1 MPNDETS
8 AHPAATPEPPIVTIE
23 GERVAL
29 GPLRRDLLPLY
40 QRWMND
46 PAVVRTLGEGLRPLL
61 LEDEQ
66 QWYERSVGA
75 TNDMVFLIYVRAGW
89 RPIGTTAIVGIDQ
102 RHGTANFGIMIG
114 EKDCWDQGYGTEAT
128 RLILDYAF
136 NVLGLHNV
144 MLFVYDYNR
153 RGVRAYEKA
162 GFKVIGR
169 RRQAL
174 RLGNS
179 RHDVILMDALA
190 TEFESPVLQRLYV
203 EGQRDPRPTS

>member
-1 MPNDETS
+1 MPNEETS
-8 AHPAATPEPPIVTIE
+8 THPAAVPEQPIVTIE

-40 QRWMND
+40 QRWIND
-46 PAVVRTLGEGLRPLL
+46 PLVVRTLGAGLRPRL

-66 QWYERSVGA
+66 QWYDRKIGA
-75 TNDMVFLIYVRAGW
+75 TDTALFQIYVRDGW
-89 RPIGTTAIVGIDQ
+89 RPIGMTELEDLDHQEGAAD
-102 RHGTANFGIMIG
+102 FGILIG
-114 EKDCWDQGYGTEAT
+114 EKDFWDQGYGTEAT

-144 MLFVYDYNR
+144 MLTVSDFNH

-174 RLGNS
+174 RLGHE
-179 RHDVILMDALA
+179 RHDVIFMDALA
-190 TEFESPVLQRLYV
+190 TEFESPVLQRLYI
-203 EGQRDPRPTS
+203 EGQQ

>member
-8 AHPAATPEPPIVTIE
+8 AHPAAAPDQPIVTIE

-40 QRWMND
+40 QRWFND
-46 PAVVRTLGEGLRPLL
+46 PAVVRTLAASLRPLL

-66 QWYERSVGA
+66 QWYDQKIGA
-75 TNDMVFLIYVRAGW
+75 TDTVLFQIYVRAGW
-89 RPIGTTAIVGIDQ
+89 RPIGTTGISGIDH
-102 RHGTANFGIMIG
+102 RHGAANFGIVIG

-128 RLILDYAF
+128 RLVLDYAF
-136 NVLGLHNV
+136 NVLGLYNV
-144 MLFVYDYNR
+144 MLRVYDYNR

-174 RLGNS
+174 RLGHE
-179 RHDVILMDALA
+179 RHDDIFMDVLA
-190 TEFESPVLQRLYV
+190 SEFESPVLQRLYV
-203 EGQRDPRPTS
+203 EGRQ

>member
-8 AHPAATPEPPIVTIE
+8 ARPAAAPEQPIVTIE
-23 GERVAL
+23 GGRVAL

-66 QWYERSVGA
+66 QWYEGAVGA
-75 TNDMVFLIYVRAGW
+75 TNAATFQIYVRAGW
-89 RPIGTTAIVGIDQ
+89 RPIGTAGINGIDHQ
-102 RHGTANFGIMIG
+102 HGAANFGIMIG

-128 RLILDYAF
+128 RLVLDYAF

-144 MLFVYDYNR
+144 MLSVYDYNR

-162 GFKVIGR
+162 GFKVIGH

-174 RLGNS
+174 RLGHE
-179 RHDVILMDALA
+179 RHDMIFMDALA

-203 EGQRDPRPTS
+203 EGRNETPTT

>member
-1 MPNDETS
+1 MPNDETR
-8 AHPAATPEPPIVTIE
+8 AQPAAAPEQPIVTIE

-46 PAVVRTLGEGLRPLL
+46 PAVLRTLAAGFRPLL

-66 QWYERSVGA
+66 QWYEGAVGA
-75 TNDMVFLIYVRAGW
+75 TNAATFQIYVRAGW
-89 RPIGTTAIVGIDQ
+89 RPIGTTAVVGIDQ
-102 RHGTANFGIMIG
+102 CHETASFGIMIG

-136 NVLGLHNV
+136 NVLGLHNIR
-144 MLFVYDYNR
+144 LSVYDYNH

-174 RLGNS
+174 RLGHE
-179 RHDVILMDALA
+179 RHDVIFMDALA

-203 EGQRDPRPTS
+203 EGRQ

>member
-1 MPNDETS
+1 MPNDE
-8 AHPAATPEPPIVTIE
+8 ANAPPAAAPVQPIVTIE

-46 PAVVRTLGEGLRPLL
+46 PAVVRTLGDGSLRPVL

-75 TNDMVFLIYVRAGW
+75 TNDVTFQIYVRSGW
-89 RPIGTTAIVGIDQ
+89 RPIGTTAIVGINQ
-102 RHGTANFGIMIG
+102 RHETASFDIMIG
-114 EKDCWDQGYGTEAT
+114 EKDFWDQGYGTEAT
-128 RLILDYAF
+128 RLVLDYAF

-144 MLFVYDYNR
+144 RLSVYDYNR

-179 RHDVILMDALA
+179 RHDMLLMDALA

-203 EGQRDPRPTS
+203 EGRQ

>member
-1 MPNDETS
+1 MPNDDPS
-8 AHPAATPEPPIVTIE
+8 AQPAATLDQPIVTIE

-46 PAVVRTLGEGLRPLL
+46 PAVVRTVWASLRPLL

-66 QWYERSVGA
+66 QWYDQKIGA
-75 TNDMVFLIYVRAGW
+75 TDTVLFQVYVRDGW
-89 RPIGTTAIVGIDQ
+89 RPIGNAGLLELDHQ
-102 RHGTANFGIMIG
+102 HGVAEFGILIG
-114 EKDCWDQGYGTEAT
+114 EKDCWDRGYGTEAT

-136 NVLGLHNV
+136 SVLGLHNV
-144 MLFVYDYNR
+144 MLSVYDFNL
-153 RGVRAYEKA
+153 RGIRAYEKA

-174 RLGNS
+174 RLGHK

-190 TEFESPVLQRLYV
+190 TEFESPVLQCLYV
-203 EGQRDPRPTS
+203 EGRQ

>member
-8 AHPAATPEPPIVTIE
+8 THPAAAPEQPIVTIE

-40 QRWMND
+40 QRWIND
-46 PAVVRTLGEGLRPLL
+46 PLVVRTLGAGLRPRL

-66 QWYERSVGA
+66 QWYDRKIGA
-75 TNDMVFLIYVRAGW
+75 TDTALFQIYVRDGW
-89 RPIGTTAIVGIDQ
+89 RPIGNAGLEDLDHQ
-102 RHGTANFGIMIG
+102 EGAADFGILIG
-114 EKDCWDQGYGTEAT
+114 EKDFWDQGYGTEAT

-144 MLFVYDYNR
+144 MLTVSDFNH

-174 RLGNS
+174 RLGHE
-179 RHDVILMDALA
+179 RHDMIIMDALA
-190 TEFESPVLQRLYV
+190 AEFESPVLQRLYV
-203 EGQRDPRPTS
+203 EGRH

>member
-1 MPNDETS
+1 MPNDDPS
-8 AHPAATPEPPIVTIE
+8 AQPAATLEQPIVTIE

-66 QWYERSVGA
+66 QWYEQKVGA
-75 TNDMVFLIYVRAGW
+75 SNDVTFQIYARNGW
-89 RPIGTTAIVGIDQ
+89 RPIGTAGINEMDHQ
-102 RHGTANFGIMIG
+102 HGVAGFGIMIG

-136 NVLGLHNV
+136 NVLGLYNV
-144 MLFVYDYNR
+144 MLSVYDYNC

-174 RLGNS
+174 RLGHE
-179 RHDVILMDALA
+179 RRDVILMDALA
-190 TEFESPVLQRLYV
+190 TEFESPVLQRLYI
-203 EGQRDPRPTS
+203 EGRQ

>member
-1 MPNDETS
+1 MPNDESS
-8 AHPAATPEPPIVTIE
+8 AHPAATPEQPIVTIE
-23 GERVAL
+23 GKRVAL

-46 PAVVRTLGEGLRPLL
+46 PAVVRTVWASLRPLL

-66 QWYERSVGA
+66 QWYDQKIGA
-75 TNDMVFLIYVRAGW
+75 TDTVLFQIYIRDGW
-89 RPIGTTAIVGIDQ
+89 RPIGNAGLLELEHQ
-102 RHGTANFGIMIG
+102 HGVAEFGILIG

-144 MLFVYDYNR
+144 MLSVYDYNR

-162 GFKVIGR
+162 GFEVIGR

-174 RLGNS
+174 RLGHK
-179 RHDVILMDALA
+179 RHDVIFMDALA

-203 EGQRDPRPTS
+203 EGRQ

>member
-8 AHPAATPEPPIVTIE
+8 APPAAAPDQPIVTIE
-23 GERVAL
+23 GERIAL

-40 QRWMND
+40 QRWFND
-46 PAVVRTLGEGLRPLL
+46 PAVVRALAAGPRPLL

-66 QWYERSVGA
+66 QWYDRKIGA
-75 TNDMVFLIYVRAGW
+75 TDTVLFQIYVRDGW
-89 RPIGTTAIVGIDQ
+89 RPIGTTGLEELDHQ
-102 RHGTANFGIMIG
+102 HGVADFGILIG

-128 RLILDYAF
+128 RLVLDYAF

-144 MLFVYDYNR
+144 MLCVYDHNR
-153 RGVRAYEKA
+153 RGARAYEKA

-174 RLGNS
+174 RLGNE
-179 RHDVILMDALA
+179 RYDEIFMDALA
-190 TEFESPVLQRLYV
+190 AEFESPVLQRLYV
-203 EGQRDPRPTS
+203 EGRQ

>member
-8 AHPAATPEPPIVTIE
+8 APPAAAPDQPIVTIE
-23 GERVAL
+23 GERIAL

-40 QRWMND
+40 QRWFND
-46 PAVVRTLGEGLRPLL
+46 PAVVRTLTAGPRPLL

-66 QWYERSVGA
+66 QWYDQKIGA
-75 TNDMVFLIYVRAGW
+75 TDTVLFQIYVRAGW
-89 RPIGTTAIVGIDQ
+89 RPIGTTEISGIDH
-102 RHGTANFGIMIG
+102 RHGAANFGIVIG

-128 RLILDYAF
+128 RLVLDYVF

-144 MLFVYDYNR
+144 RLSVYDFNH

-174 RLGNS
+174 RLGHE
-179 RHDVILMDALA
+179 RHDVIFMDALA

-203 EGQRDPRPTS
+203 EGRQ

>member
-8 AHPAATPEPPIVTIE
+8 AYPAATPEQPIVTIE
-23 GERVAL
+23 GKRVAL

-46 PAVVRTLGEGLRPLL
+46 PAVVRTVWASLRPLL

-66 QWYERSVGA
+66 QWYDQKIGA
-75 TNDMVFLIYVRAGW
+75 TDTVLFQIYIRDGW
-89 RPIGTTAIVGIDQ
+89 RPIGNAGLLELEHQ
-102 RHGTANFGIMIG
+102 HGVAEFGILIG

-144 MLFVYDYNR
+144 MLSVYDYNR

-174 RLGNS
+174 RLGHE
-179 RHDVILMDALA
+179 RHDVIFMDALA

-203 EGQRDPRPTS
+203 EGRHEMPTT

>member
-1 MPNDETS
+1 MPNDETR
-8 AHPAATPEPPIVTIE
+8 AQAAAAPEQPIVTIE

-46 PAVVRTLGEGLRPLL
+46 PAVVRTVWASLRPLL

-66 QWYERSVGA
+66 QWYDQKIGA
-75 TNDMVFLIYVRAGW
+75 TDTVLFQVYIRDGW
-89 RPIGTTAIVGIDQ
+89 RPIGNAGLLELEHQ
-102 RHGTANFGIMIG
+102 HGVAQFGILIG

-144 MLFVYDYNR
+144 MLSVYDYNR

-174 RLGNS
+174 RLGHK
-179 RHDVILMDALA
+179 RHDVIFMDALA

-203 EGQRDPRPTS
+203 EGRHEMPTT

>member
-8 AHPAATPEPPIVTIE
+8 AHPAATPEQPIVTIE

-75 TNDMVFLIYVRAGW
+75 TSDVVFQIYIRTGW
-89 RPIGTTAIVGIDQ
+89 RPIGTAGINEMDHQ
-102 RHGTANFGIMIG
+102 HGVAGFGIMIG

-128 RLILDYAF
+128 RLVLDYAF

-144 MLFVYDYNR
+144 RLTVYDFNH

-174 RLGNS
+174 RLGHE
-179 RHDVILMDALA
+179 RHDMILMDALA
-190 TEFESPVLQRLYV
+190 TEFESPVLQRLYI
-203 EGQRDPRPTS
+203 EGQQ

>member
-8 AHPAATPEPPIVTIE
+8 AHLAATPEQPIVTIE

-40 QRWMND
+40 QRWIND
-46 PAVVRTLGEGLRPLL
+46 PAVVRTLGADLRPLL

-66 QWYERSVGA
+66 QWYEQMVGK
-75 TNDMVFLIYVRAGW
+75 TNAAHFQVYVRAGW
-89 RPIGTTAIVGIDQ
+89 RPIGTAGINGIDHQ
-102 RHGTANFGIMIG
+102 HGVAEFGIMIG
-114 EKDCWDQGYGTEAT
+114 EKDCWDQGYGTEVT

-144 MLFVYDYNR
+144 MLSVYDYNR

-174 RLGNS
+174 RLGHK
-179 RHDVILMDALA
+179 RHDVIFMDALA

-203 EGQRDPRPTS
+203 EGRHEMPTT

>member
-8 AHPAATPEPPIVTIE
+8 AHPAATPEQPIVTIE

-40 QRWMND
+40 QRWIND
-46 PAVVRTLGEGLRPLL
+46 PAVVRTLAAGFRPLL

-66 QWYERSVGA
+66 QWYEQRVGA
-75 TNDMVFLIYVRAGW
+75 SNDVVFQIYVRNGW
-89 RPIGTTAIVGIDQ
+89 RPIGTTAVVGIDQ
-102 RHGTANFGIMIG
+102 RHGTASLGIMIG

-128 RLILDYAF
+128 RLVLDYVF

-144 MLFVYDYNR
+144 RLSVYDFNH

-174 RLGNS
+174 RLGHE
-179 RHDVILMDALA
+179 RHDVIFMDALA

-203 EGQRDPRPTS
+203 EGRQ

>member
-1 MPNDETS
+1 MPTDETNS
-8 AHPAATPEPPIVTIE
+8 HPAAAPEQPIVTIE

-46 PAVVRTLGEGLRPLL
+46 PVVGRTLGAGLRPLL

-66 QWYERSVGA
+66 QWYDRKIGA
-75 TNDMVFLIYVRAGW
+75 TDTVLFQIYVRDGW
-89 RPIGTTAIVGIDQ
+89 RPIGTTGLEELDHQ
-102 RHGTANFGIMIG
+102 HGVADFGILIG

-128 RLILDYAF
+128 RLVLDYAF

-144 MLFVYDYNR
+144 MLCVYDHNR
-153 RGVRAYEKA
+153 RGARAYEKA

-174 RLGNS
+174 RLGNE
-179 RHDVILMDALA
+179 RYDEIFMDALA
-190 TEFESPVLQRLYV
+190 AEFESPVLQRLYV
-203 EGQRDPRPTS
+203 EGRQ

>member
-1 MPNDETS
+1 MPNDDPS
-8 AHPAATPEPPIVTIE
+8 AQPAATLDQPIVTIE

-40 QRWMND
+40 QRWIND
-46 PAVVRTLGEGLRPLL
+46 PAVVRTVWASLRPLL

-66 QWYERSVGA
+66 QWYDQKIGA
-75 TNDMVFLIYVRAGW
+75 TDTVLFQVYIRDGW
-89 RPIGTTAIVGIDQ
+89 RPIGNAGLLELEHQ
-102 RHGTANFGIMIG
+102 HGVAEFGILIG

-144 MLFVYDYNR
+144 MLSVYDYNR
-153 RGVRAYEKA
+153 RGMRAYEKA

-174 RLGNS
+174 RLGHK
-179 RHDVILMDALA
+179 RHDVIFMDALA
-190 TEFESPVLQRLYV
+190 TEFESPVLQRLYI
-203 EGQRDPRPTS
+203 EGWHEMPTT

>member
-8 AHPAATPEPPIVTIE
+8 AYPAATPEQPIVTIE

-46 PAVVRTLGEGLRPLL
+46 PAVVRTVWASLRPLL

-66 QWYERSVGA
+66 QWYDRKIGA
-75 TNDMVFLIYVRAGW
+75 TDTVLFQIYIRDVW
-89 RPIGTTAIVGIDQ
+89 RPIGNAGLLELDHQ
-102 RHGTANFGIMIG
+102 HGVAEFGILIG

-128 RLILDYAF
+128 RLVLDYAF
-136 NVLGLHNV
+136 IVLGLHNV
-144 MLFVYDYNR
+144 MLSVYDFNY

-174 RLGNS
+174 RLGHK
-179 RHDVILMDALA
+179 RHDVIFMDALA
-190 TEFESPVLQRLYV
+190 TEFESPVLHRLYV
-203 EGQRDPRPTS
+203 EGRHEMPTT

>member
-1 MPNDETS
+1 MPNDE
-8 AHPAATPEPPIVTIE
+8 ANAPPAAAPVQPIVTIE

-46 PAVVRTLGEGLRPLL
+46 PAVVRTLGDGSLRPVL

-75 TNDMVFLIYVRAGW
+75 TNDVTFQIYVRSGW
-89 RPIGTTAIVGIDQ
+89 RPIGTTAIVGINQ
-102 RHGTANFGIMIG
+102 RHETASFGIMIG

-144 MLFVYDYNR
+144 RLTVYDFNP

-174 RLGNS
+174 RLGHG
-179 RHDVILMDALA
+179 RHDVILMGALA

-203 EGQRDPRPTS
+203 EGRQ

>member
-1 MPNDETS
+1 MPNDETG
-8 AHPAATPEPPIVTIE
+8 AHPAATPEQPIITIE

-29 GPLRRDLLPLY
+29 GSLRRDLLPLY
-40 QRWMND
+40 QRWIND
-46 PAVVRTLGEGLRPLL
+46 PVVVRTLGADLRPLL

-66 QWYERSVGA
+66 QWYEQMVGK
-75 TNDMVFLIYVRAGW
+75 TNAAHFQVYVRAGW
-89 RPIGTTAIVGIDQ
+89 RPIGTAGINGIDHQ
-102 RHGTANFGIMIG
+102 HGVAEFGIMIG

-144 MLFVYDYNR
+144 MLSVYDYNR

-174 RLGNS
+174 RLGHE

-190 TEFESPVLQRLYV
+190 TEFKSPVLQRLYV
-203 EGQRDPRPTS
+203 EGRHETPTT

>member
-1 MPNDETS
+1 MPKDE
-8 AHPAATPEPPIVTIE
+8 ANAPPAAAPEQPIVTID

-40 QRWMND
+40 QRWIND

-75 TNDMVFLIYVRAGW
+75 TNDVTFQIYVRSGW
-89 RPIGTTAIVGIDQ
+89 RPIGTTAIVGMDQ
-102 RHGTANFGIMIG
+102 RHGTANFGIMVG

-128 RLILDYAF
+128 RLVLDYAF
-136 NVLGLHNV
+136 NVLGLHNI
-144 MLFVYDYNR
+144 MLSVYDFNH

-174 RLGNS
+174 RLGHE
-179 RHDVILMDALA
+179 RHDVIFMDALA
-190 TEFESPVLQRLYV
+190 TEFASPVLQRLYV
-203 EGQRDPRPTS
+203 EGQHETPTT

>member
-1 MPNDETS
+1 MPNDETR
-8 AHPAATPEPPIVTIE
+8 AQPAAALEQPVVTIE
-23 GERVAL
+23 GERIAL

-66 QWYERSVGA
+66 QWYEGAVGA
-75 TNDMVFLIYVRAGW
+75 TNAATFQIYVRAGW
-89 RPIGTTAIVGIDQ
+89 HPIGTTAVVGIDQ
-102 RHGTANFGIMIG
+102 RHETASFGIMIG

-128 RLILDYAF
+128 RLVLDYAF
-136 NVLGLHNV
+136 NVLGLHNIR
-144 MLFVYDYNR
+144 LSVYDFNP

-174 RLGNS
+174 RLGHE
-179 RHDVILMDALA
+179 RHDMIIMDALA

-203 EGQRDPRPTS
+203 EGRQ

>member
-1 MPNDETS
+1 MPNDETR
-8 AHPAATPEPPIVTIE
+8 AQAVAAPEQPIVTIE

-40 QRWMND
+40 QRWIND
-46 PAVVRTLGEGLRPLL
+46 PSVVRTVWASLRPLL

-66 QWYERSVGA
+66 QWYDQKIGA
-75 TNDMVFLIYVRAGW
+75 TDTVLFQVYIRDGW
-89 RPIGTTAIVGIDQ
+89 RPIGNAGLLELEHQ
-102 RHGTANFGIMIG
+102 HGVAEFGIMIG

-144 MLFVYDYNR
+144 MLSVYDFNY

-174 RLGNS
+174 RLGHE

-203 EGQRDPRPTS
+203 EGRQ

>member
-8 AHPAATPEPPIVTIE
+8 AHPAATPEQPIVTIE

-46 PAVVRTLGEGLRPLL
+46 PAVVRTVWASLRPLL

-66 QWYERSVGA
+66 QWYDQKIGA
-75 TNDMVFLIYVRAGW
+75 TDTVLFQVYIRDGW
-89 RPIGTTAIVGIDQ
+89 RPIGNAGLLELEHQ
-102 RHGTANFGIMIG
+102 HGVAKFGILIG

-128 RLILDYAF
+128 RLVLDYAF

-144 MLFVYDYNR
+144 MLSVYDFNH

-174 RLGNS
+174 RLGHQ

-203 EGQRDPRPTS
+203 EGRNETPSS

>member
-8 AHPAATPEPPIVTIE
+8 AHPAATPEQPIVTIE
-23 GERVAL
+23 GKRVAL

-46 PAVVRTLGEGLRPLL
+46 PAVVRTLGGGLRPLL

-75 TNDMVFLIYVRAGW
+75 TNDVVFQIYVRAGW
-89 RPIGTTAIVGIDQ
+89 RPIGTTAVVGIDHH
-102 RHGTANFGIMIG
+102 HGTASFGIMIG

-128 RLILDYAF
+128 RLVLDYVF

-144 MLFVYDYNR
+144 RLNVCDFNY

-169 RRQAL
+169 RRHAL
-174 RLGNS
+174 RLGQE

-203 EGQRDPRPTS
+203 EGRQ